1 MHTASACFASFL
13 ALHLLSAACFG
24 TRVANKLTSLMHS
37 LGATVQATLF
47 LLSAEAVA
55 LQSDL
60 YGESAA
66 VAQLFAFSLGFFLYD
81 VLYEAVWV
89 PVVQKAASE
98 PGFVVHGVACSAC
111 YYFGLRPFLHHM
123 GSIML
128 LNEASTVLLN
138 ARALLLL
145 SGRDSGRLFAAVQTT
160 FGLTFIGVRLV
171 VAIPAS
177 LSEMPEASQDLCVRV
192 LATLEP
198 AHRRVFTE
206 VLLEKLPDT
215 KQRLRAFDAVE
226 MLLAGVLRVPSS
238 FIKHC
243 CQHMVSEKLH
253 RGINVY
259 SGRVPK

>member
-1 MHTASACFASFL
+1 MHTASACFASFW

-81 VLYEAVWV
+81 VLYEAVLV
-89 PVVQKAASE
+89 PVVQKAAPE

-177 LSEMPEASQDLCVRV
+177 VYWWGDM
-192 LATLEP
+192 LALLRSGT
-198 AHRRVFTE
+198 AHSVPICIYYLAANI
-206 VLLEKLPDT
+206 LLNGL
-215 KQRLRAFDAVE
+215 
-226 MLLAGVLRVPSS
+226 
-238 FIKHC
+238 
-243 CQHMVSEKLH
+243 
-253 RGINVY
+253 NVY
-259 SGRVPK
+259 WAILIVKKALRPKGASKRGMD